1 MWKEKEKNGKNANNN
16 KKYGKEYKEKHKIM
30 PHIAKAM
37 GAIEKCGTG
46 KLGAHEEVCDNCG
59 RKK

>member
-1 MWKEKEKNGKNANNN
+1 M
-16 KKYGKEYKEKHKIM
+16 M
-30 PHIAKAM
+30 PHVAKAI